1 MSATCHSTSTRTA
14 PRNGARTSCGAHVAI
29 AVACLLSLTAC
40 NSAFGPDRDTP
51 AVRTALP
58 RALTSSEQQA
68 IRASNSFGLGL
79 LQHVTAANPDDN
91 VLLSPLSASV
101 ALAMAYAGAADST
114 ETAMRRV
121 LGWGDASRDAVLSA
135 YRELPTMLSGL
146 DRTVDVRLAN
156 AMWVRDGFE
165 VFPSYTSEVQSRFAA
180 QVRGGDFGPTTVAAM
195 NAWAREQTNGRIP
208 EVVQALD
215 DDLVVVLMNAL
226 YFKGSWRTRFDPAR
240 TQQASFTTTSGAARS
255 VPMMQR
261 MADSVSVLYG
271 EREMWAELPYGNT
284 AYVMTLVRPNGTTTP
299 TQWLAQTTTAQF
311 EAAIAQLAGRGGR
324 AEIRMPR
331 FRFETSYQLRP
342 VLENMGMEV
351 AFNSGAANFSRLA
364 ARRLFIS
371 YVKQDAFI
379 DVNEEGTEAAAVT
392 QVGIMPVSA
401 PPSFVLDRSF
411 VFFIRERLSG
421 TILFAGVVADP
432 TLTQ

>member
-1 MSATCHSTSTRTA
+1 MRQSTACHALA
-14 PRNGARTSCGAHVAI
+14 PRALLLGSVFALA
-29 AVACLLSLTAC
+29 ACSNFA
-40 NSAFGPDRDTP
+40 GPDRDTP
-51 AVRTALP
+51 VVRTTLP
-58 RALTSSEQQA
+58 RALTSAEQQA
-68 IRASNSFGLGL
+68 VRASNRFGLGL
-79 LQHVTAANPDDN
+79 LREVTAANPDDN

-135 YRELPTMLSGL
+135 YRELPAMLSAL
-146 DRTVDVRLAN
+146 DRSVDVRLAN

-165 VFPSYTSEVQSRFAA
+165 VFPSYTSDVQSRFAA

-195 NAWAREQTNGRIP
+195 NAWASEQTNGRIP

-226 YFKGSWRTRFDPAR
+226 YFKGSWRGRFDPAR
-240 TQQASFTTTSGAARS
+240 TRQTSFTTTSGAARS
-255 VPMMQR
+255 VPMMER
-261 MADSVSVLYG
+261 MADSVAVVYG

-284 AYVMTLVRPNGTTTP
+284 VYVMTLVRPNGSTTP
-299 TQWLAQTTTAQF
+299 AEWLAQTTTAQF

-324 AEIRMPR
+324 AEVRMPR
-331 FRFETSYQLRP
+331 FRVETSHQLRP
-342 VLENMGMEV
+342 ALQHMGMGV
-351 AFNSGAANFSRLA
+351 AFHAATANFSRLA

-379 DVNEEGTEAAAVT
+379 EVNEEGTEAAAVT
-392 QVGIMPVSA
+392 QVGMMPVSA

-421 TILFAGVVADP
+421 TILFAGVVSDP
-432 TLTQ
+432 TRTR